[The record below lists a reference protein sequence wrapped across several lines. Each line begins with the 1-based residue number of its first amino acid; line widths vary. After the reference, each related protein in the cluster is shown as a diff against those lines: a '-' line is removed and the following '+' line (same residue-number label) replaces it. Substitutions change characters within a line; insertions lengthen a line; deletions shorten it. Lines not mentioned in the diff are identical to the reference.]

1 MLSESAKVGYDPQ
14 TSIGYNYDADSRR
27 SSASITGSGS
37 KFVHLREILTADWK
51 RRMPSMA
58 KGFLRRT
65 AHSRQRLLNYPVR
78 IVTVRLASL
87 GEIGEGFINLLRSLS
102 AA

>member
-1 MLSESAKVGYDPQ
+1 
-14 TSIGYNYDADSRR
+14 
-27 SSASITGSGS
+27 
-37 KFVHLREILTADWK
+37 
-51 RRMPSMA
+51 MPSMA

-102 AA
+102 AAYCENVFGIPINGVFTGPAAPMSTTIAF